1 MSSLVAVATT
11 KQDSPISA
19 IAPSSS
25 TGQMRSSPGGGSLR
39 GFSSKP
45 FTDLASGAVD
55 IERSATLLP
64 VRSAGTRGPGC
75 AARALAGAGV
85 LLLHVQ
91 QRGEDPAGLG
101 RGAVGAEPAGLVGRD
116 HDVAGVRV
124 RRERHVP
131 GLVRAAQAL
140 LRGAGLAGDRDREVA
155 EHAVRG
161 AAGAVGG

>member
-11 KQDSPISA
+11 KQDRPISA

-25 TGQMRSSPGGGSLR
+25 TGSMRSSPGGGSLR

-55 IERSATLLP
+55 IERSATLLR
-64 VRSAGTRGPGC
+64 VRSAGTRGTRGPGS
-75 AARALAGAGV
+75 ATRRGLAGAGV

-101 RGAVGAEPAGLVGRD
+101 RGAVGAEPAGLIGRD
-116 HDVAGVRV
+116 HDVARVRV
-124 RRERHVP
+124 RRERDVP
-131 GLVRAAQAL
+131 GLVSAAQTL
-140 LRGAGLAGDRDREVA
+140 LRGAGLAGDRDRE
-155 EHAVRG
+155 
-161 AAGAVGG
+161 